1 MRIAQI
7 APLAESVPPKLYG
20 GTERVVHWLTEELV
34 QQGHEVTLF
43 ASADSRTSAVLAPVI
58 PRALRLG
65 RPKQDSA
72 AAYAALLAD
81 LDERV
86 QEFDVIHAHMDWLH
100 LPLLRAKGV
109 PFLTTLHG
117 RIDLPGLDRVLKRF
131 PGAQFISISDNQR
144 LPLPHLSWLGT
155 VYHGIPEQDLAAKFE
170 RGRYLG
176 FLGRLAP
183 EKGAHIAI
191 SLARRARLPLRIAA
205 KIPRSQNRYV
215 KEQLLPQVDGEVI
228 QLTGEVD
235 DKGKAEFLAN
245 AAALLF
251 PIDWPEPFGLVM
263 IEAMACGTPVIAF
276 RRGSVPEVID
286 DGVSGF
292 VVDNEDEALAAIAR
306 ASDLDRR
313 RVRAAFEER
322 FTAARM
328 AQDYLA
334 KYSELMGNHA
344 ESKPNNVEALSAG
357 ADASASD
364 LGLRAATVGDEP
376 RAASVQN
383 DDCGRLIAQYPQHR
397 DP

>member
-43 ASADSRTSAVLAPVI
+43 ASADSRTSAALVPVI

-65 RPKQDSA
+65 KPKQDAA

-81 LDERV
+81 LDERAR
-86 QEFDVIHAHMDWLH
+86 EFDMIHAHLDWLH
-100 LPLLRAKGV
+100 LPMLRTKHV

-117 RIDLPGLDRVLKRF
+117 RLDLPGLGRVLKRF
-131 PGAQFISISDNQR
+131 SGAHFVSISENQR
-144 LPLPHLSWLGT
+144 QPLPHLSWLGT
-155 VYHGIPEQDLAAKFE
+155 VYHGMPERDLAAKFE

-176 FLGRLAP
+176 FLGRLSP

-191 SLARRARLPLRIAA
+191 NLARRARLPLRIAA
-205 KIPRSQNRYV
+205 KVPRSQSRYV
-215 KEQLLPQVDGEVI
+215 KEQLLPQVDGDVI
-228 QLTGEVD
+228 ELTGEVD

-245 AAALLF
+245 ATALLF

-292 VVDNEDEALAAIAR
+292 VVDNEDEAVAAIAR
-306 ASDLDRR
+306 ANELDRR

-328 AQDYLA
+328 ARDYLA
-334 KYSELMGNHA
+334 KYSELIGNRA
-344 ESKPNNVEALSAG
+344 ESRSSNVEVLAAG
-357 ADASASD
+357 VLA
-364 LGLRAATVGDEP
+364 
-376 RAASVQN
+376 
-383 DDCGRLIAQYPQHR
+383 
-397 DP
+397 

>member
-1 MRIAQI
+1 MGFFLWAGRRVSRARQSASASRLTKNRNSLKRNRSWQKMRIAQI

-43 ASADSRTSAVLAPVI
+43 ASEESRTSAVLAPVI

-65 RPKQDSA
+65 RPKQDPA

-81 LDERV
+81 LDERA

-100 LPLLRAKGV
+100 LPLLCAKGV

-117 RIDLPGLDRVLKRF
+117 RIDQPGLARVLKRF
-131 PGAQFISISDNQR
+131 PGAHFISISDNQR
-144 LPLPHLSWLGT
+144 LPLPHLSWAGT
-155 VYHGIPEQDLAAKFE
+155 VYHGLPERDLAAKFE

-183 EKGAHIAI
+183 EKGAHTAI
-191 SLARRARLPLRIAA
+191 SLARRARQPLRIAA
-205 KIPRSQNRYV
+205 KIPRSQSRYV
-215 KEQLLPQVDGEVI
+215 REQLLPQVDGEVI
-228 QLTGEVD
+228 ELIGEVD
-235 DKGKAEFLAN
+235 DKGKTEFLAN

-292 VVDNEDEALAAIAR
+292 VVDNEQEVLAAIAR
-306 ASDLDRR
+306 ANELDRR

-328 AQDYLA
+328 ARDYLA
-334 KYSELMGNHA
+334 KYSQLIGSA
-344 ESKPNNVEALSAG
+344 ESKSNNVAALSAG
-357 ADASASD
+357 AV
-364 LGLRAATVGDEP
+364 R
-376 RAASVQN
+376 
-383 DDCGRLIAQYPQHR
+383 
-397 DP
+397 